1 MTNILTHRC
10 GVSMISSA
18 VIHVSWVTY
27 LLRTRVPRPVAN
39 IHLLLLFTLTF
50 INPLMGTLKPQSNGP
65 LYSNTVIGTPAVD
78 GWAVLLH
85 FIQRIGAW
93 AGCGPAQS
101 PLFCNK
107 CNNPPINGQCT
118 NFILFHVAPLNS
130 KGSTVNYSANKHAT
144 RHHRSVDTWR
154 RWHQAEAVLP
164 VLTNEELASD
174 GSRTYVQAE

>member
-65 LYSNTVIGTPAVD
+65 LYSNTVIGTLAVD
-78 GWAVLLH
+78 RWAYILV
-85 FIQRIGAW
+85 QRWGAW
-93 AGCGPAQS
+93 ACWAPSS
-101 PLFCNK
+101 PLFSVTNVTTHPSTASVPTSYYSTWHLWTLK
-107 CNNPPINGQCT
+107 GQLLTIRPISMRRGIT
-118 NFILFHVAPLNS
+118 DRWIPDADDIKLKLFC
-130 KGSTVNYSANKHAT
+130 
-144 RHHRSVDTWR
+144 
-154 RWHQAEAVLP
+154 QF
-164 VLTNEELASD
+164 
-174 GSRTYVQAE
+174 